1 MHKIVLEWVEE
12 GRNRSQTFSFDKP
25 NEPPIRIGR
34 DESQCDVIIKDPTK
48 TVSGLHV
55 EIFFDVA
62 KHTFYLRNVTKNRE
76 NPNPARVNGQK
87 VVAEDVTLKYR
98 STIQLGKVMLTA
110 NVTSDAP
117 EDAPVHGLKCHVCGH
132 VSPQT
137 SLSLVCQW
145 CGTSLAS
152 APTAVYFPNEQP

>member
-1 MHKIVLEWVEE
+1 MHKIALEWVEE
-12 GRNRSQTFSFDKP
+12 GRNRSQAFSFDKP

-34 DESQCDVIIKDPTK
+34 DESQCDVIVKDPAK

-62 KHTFYLRNVTKNRE
+62 KHTFYLRNLTKNRDK
-76 NPNPARVNGQK
+76 PNPAWVNGQK
-87 VVAEDVTLKYR
+87 VVAEDTALKHR
-98 STIQLGKVMLTA
+98 ATIQLGKMTLTA
-110 NVTSDAP
+110 KVTSDAP
-117 EDAPVHGLKCHVCGH
+117 EDAPAHGLKCHVCGH
-132 VSPQT
+132 VSPQA

-152 APTAVYFPNEQP
+152 APTAVYFPDEKP

>member
-34 DESQCDVIIKDPTK
+34 DEIQCDVIIKDPSK

-55 EIFFDVA
+55 EIFFDVV
-62 KHTFYLRNVTKNRE
+62 KHTFYLRNVTKNRDK
-76 NPNPARVNGQK
+76 PNPAWVNGQK
-87 VVAEDVTLKYR
+87 VVAENVALKYR
-98 STIQLGKVMLTA
+98 ATIQLGKVTLTA

-117 EDAPVHGLKCHVCGH
+117 EDAPVHGLKCHICGH
-132 VSPQT
+132 VSPQA

-152 APTAVYFPNEQP
+152 APTAVYFPDEKP

>member
-12 GRNRSQTFSFDKP
+12 GRNRSQTFSFDRP

-34 DESQCDVIIKDPTK
+34 DESQCDVIIKDPSK

-76 NPNPARVNGQK
+76 KPNPARVNGLK
-87 VVAEDVTLKYR
+87 VVAEDVALKYR

-132 VSPQT
+132 ISPQA

-152 APTAVYFPNEQP
+152 APTAVYFPNEKP

>member
-1 MHKIVLEWVEE
+1 MHKIALEWVEE
-12 GRNRSQTFSFDKP
+12 GRNRSQAFSFEKP
-25 NEPPIRIGR
+25 KEPPIRIGR
-34 DESQCDVIIKDPTK
+34 DESQCDVIVKDPSK

-62 KHTFYLRNVTKNRE
+62 KHTFYLRNLTKNRDK
-76 NPNPARVNGQK
+76 PNPAWVNGQK
-87 VVAEDVTLKYR
+87 VVEADAVLKHR
-98 STIQLGKVMLTA
+98 ATIQLGKVTLTA

-132 VSPQT
+132 VSPQA

-152 APTAVYFPNEQP
+152 APTAVYFPDEKP

>member
-1 MHKIVLEWVEE
+1 MHKLALEWVEE
-12 GRNRSQTFSFDKP
+12 GRNRSQSFSFDKP

-34 DESQCDVIIKDPTK
+34 DESQCDVILKDSSK

-55 EIFFDVA
+55 EIFFDVK
-62 KHTFYLRNVTKNRE
+62 KHTFYLRNLTRKRDK
-76 NPNPARVNGQK
+76 PNPAWVNGQK
-87 VVAEDVTLKYR
+87 VVTDEVPLKHR
-98 STIQLGKVMLTA
+98 ATIQLGKVTIKT

-117 EDAPVHGLKCHVCGH
+117 EDAPMNGLKCHVCGH
-132 VSPQT
+132 VSPQA

-152 APTAVYFPNEQP
+152 APTAVFFPNETT

>member
-1 MHKIVLEWVEE
+1 MHKITLEWVEE

-34 DESQCDVIIKDPTK
+34 DESQCDVIVKDPAK
-48 TVSGLHV
+48 TISGLHV

-62 KHTFYLRNVTKNRE
+62 RRNFYLRNLTKNRE
-76 NPNPARVNGQK
+76 KPNPAWVNGQK
-87 VVAEDVTLKYR
+87 VVGEDVVLSR
-98 STIQLGKVMLTA
+98 RAMIQLGKITLTA
-110 NVTSDAP
+110 NVTSDVP
-117 EDAPVHGLKCHVCGH
+117 EDAPVNGLKCHVCNH
-132 VSPQT
+132 VSPQA

-152 APTAVYFPNEQP
+152 APTVVYFPNEKS

>member
-12 GRNRSQTFSFDKP
+12 GRNRSQTFSFDRP

-34 DESQCDVIIKDPTK
+34 DESQCDVIIKDPSK

-55 EIFFDVA
+55 EIFFDIA
-62 KHTFYLRNVTKNRE
+62 KRTFYLRNITRNRE
-76 NPNPARVNGQK
+76 KPNPARVNGQK
-87 VVAEDVTLKYR
+87 VVAEDVALKYQ
-98 STIQLGKVMLTA
+98 STIQLGKVTLTA

-117 EDAPVHGLKCHVCGH
+117 EDAPVHGLQCHVCGH
-132 VSPQT
+132 VSPQA

-152 APTAVYFPNEQP
+152 APTAVYFPNEKP